1 MDELVIK
8 EYIKSALYALA
19 LNTPR
24 AVIQYG
30 ELSFAEEDNFEGA
43 EGFKRAL
50 EMTQGRSFN
59 CQLKLPDGLEVQL
72 FTEQDEEDF
81 YNEGFNEWDY
91 LNDDDDDN

>member
-1 MDELVIK
+1 MDELVIQ

-50 EMTQGRSFN
+50 EMTEGRSFN
-59 CQLKLPDGLEVQL
+59 CQLRLPEGFEVIA
-72 FTEQDEEDF
+72 FEDDQDTEDF
-81 YNEGFNEWDY
+81 YND
-91 LNDDDDDN
+91 LNDDEDDY

>member
-1 MDELVIK
+1 MDELVIQ

-50 EMTQGRSFN
+50 EMTQDRSFN
-59 CQLKLPDGLEVQL
+59 CQLRLPEGFEVIT
-72 FTEQDEEDF
+72 FEDDQDEDEYYNDYED
-81 YNEGFNEWDY
+81 E
-91 LNDDDDDN
+91 

>member
-1 MDELVIK
+1 MDELVIQ

-30 ELSFAEEDNFEGA
+30 ELAFAEEDNFEGA

-50 EMTQGRSFN
+50 EMTEGRSFN
-59 CQLKLPDGLEVQL
+59 CQLKLPEGFEIMTFEDD
-72 FTEQDEEDF
+72 QDTEDF
-81 YNEGFNEWDY
+81 YND
-91 LNDDDDDN
+91 LNDDEDDY